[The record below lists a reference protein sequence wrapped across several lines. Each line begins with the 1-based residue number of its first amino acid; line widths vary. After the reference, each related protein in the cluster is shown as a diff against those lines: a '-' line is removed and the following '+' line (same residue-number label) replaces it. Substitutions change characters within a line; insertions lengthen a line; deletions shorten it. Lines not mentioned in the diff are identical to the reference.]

1 MGMPKALRVFLKVL
15 AVLAVLLV
23 VLVVVLVLFLGP
35 IIKTAAEK
43 IGPKVMGVPVT
54 VEKVSVQ
61 VFSGSFGLKGL
72 RVGNPPDKGY
82 SADPAFAL
90 GELRVAVKL
99 SSLPGKGPI
108 EVKEVTIL
116 DPKVSYEVVSGDS
129 NIDVMLKNMQGGK
142 SEAGGADKTKPEKS
156 EKPEAKPV
164 EKKEARKVIIDRFEF
179 RGGELSYRAAI
190 TLHKAITV
198 PLPPIVANDIGKS
211 SNGTS
216 PEEAIKRMFLEITSS
231 VGKAVESAVT
241 SIGSGV
247 KAGAD
252 AVKDGA
258 NAVGKGAKGVKDAL
272 KGLF

>member
-1 MGMPKALRVFLKVL
+1 MGMPKAVRVILKVL

-43 IGPKVMGVPVT
+43 IGPKVLGVPVT
-54 VEKVSVQ
+54 VEKVSVH

-90 GELRVAVKL
+90 REMRVAIKL

-116 DPKVSYEVVSGDS
+116 EPKVSYEIVSSES
-129 NIDVMLKNMQGGK
+129 NIDAMLKNMQGSKSPEGVEVKPK
-142 SEAGGADKTKPEKS
+142 SES
-156 EKPEAKPV
+156 LEKPEAKPAD
-164 EKKEARKVIIDRFEF
+164 KKASRKVIIDHFEF

-190 TLHKAITV
+190 TLHKAIKL
-198 PLPPIVANDIGKS
+198 PLPPIVADDIGKS

-216 PEEAIKRMFLEITSS
+216 VEEAVKRIFLEVTSC
-231 VGKAVESAVT
+231 VGKAVVSAT
-241 SIGSGV
+241 DAIGSGV

-258 NAVGKGAKGVKDAL
+258 KGVKDAL
-272 KGLF
+272 KSLF

>member
-1 MGMPKALRVFLKVL
+1 MSMPKALRVFLKVL

-23 VLVVVLVLFLGP
+23 VLLVVLVLFLGP
-35 IIKTAAEK
+35 IIKTATET
-43 IGPKVMGVPVT
+43 IGPKVLGVPVT
-54 VEKVSVQ
+54 VEKVSVH

-99 SSLPGKGPI
+99 GSLPGKGPI

-116 DPKVSYEVVSGDS
+116 DPKVSYEVVSGES
-129 NIDVMLKNMQGGK
+129 NIDAMLKNMQGGK
-142 SEAGGADKTKPEKS
+142 SAEGGADKTKPEKS
-156 EKPEAKPV
+156 EKPAA
-164 EKKEARKVIIDRFEF
+164 KKEARKVIIDRFEF

-198 PLPPIVANDIGKS
+198 PLPPIVAKDIGKS
-211 SNGTS
+211 SNGAS
-216 PEEAIKRMFLEITSS
+216 IEDAINRMFLEVTSS

-258 NAVGKGAKGVKDAL
+258 KGVKDAI